1 MSTKAELMGCE
12 YETGLC
18 EHYLPGDGKV
28 VNGVMRYPGMG
39 NSPTLGGRCLKD
51 DRMISRMD
59 KCSVSGKSAKKLT
72 KVERFGCLQ
81 PQCEH
86 YTKEGRSVPCCLLAG
101 EFAAINAL
109 CECPKTKQQQV
120 PSPSR
125 ANEKIIG
132 CVGEDCENYAKGD
145 GALSAACML
154 MPTGSGS
161 LKVMRKCPELYPD
174 RLYADQPQK
183 APQEKIAP
191 PHPYRPTE
199 EEVDRQRVEQFCST
213 CEDYDAEKDECASKV
228 IACVKMPHYMVIRR
242 EIESYGCIQCKN
254 YVEGKTSYDATCL
267 KLKVTTYSGK
277 RNGCIA
283 DFECPGREPLQHEA
297 PQESAPMPPAP
308 STSPMKIM
316 AFDVSTTIT
325 GWALREGNKI
335 TERGTI
341 RAPKGSVE
349 ERKDYIRQQIL
360 HYCLNGQPLNVVM
373 LERSFVA
380 GSGNTTRLLCELQ
393 GIIKNICHRMEY
405 PVIEPSPT
413 TWRAI
418 CPGSGKCDKD
428 AVVEYARLKKYTFE
442 SIDEAEAICMALSFG
457 TELVKI
463 LDAEKEK
470 KKNGKSKD
478 KGKES
483 GGNHGSNGGKRGRAS
498 AGTAIPA
505 CAAKAS

>member
-12 YETGLC
+12 NDKAMC
-18 EHYLPGDGKV
+18 EHYIPGDGKV
-28 VNGVMRYPGMG
+28 INGVMHYPGLN
-39 NSPTLGGRCLKD
+39 NSPTQGGRCLKAGL
-51 DRMISRMD
+51 MISRMTA
-59 KCSVSGKSAKKLT
+59 CPVTGKSAKKLT

-109 CECPKTKQQQV
+109 CECPKTKQQG
-120 PSPSR
+120 P
-125 ANEKIIG
+125 
-132 CVGEDCENYAKGD
+132 
-145 GALSAACML
+145 
-154 MPTGSGS
+154 
-161 LKVMRKCPELYPD
+161 
-174 RLYADQPQK
+174 
-183 APQEKIAP
+183 
-191 PHPYRPTE
+191 PTE
-199 EEVDRQRVEQFCST
+199 EELIQR
-213 CEDYDAEKDECASKV
+213 
-228 IACVKMPHYMVIRR
+228 
-242 EIESYGCIQCKN
+242 YGCPTC
-254 YVEGKTSYDATCL
+254 VRFKTFRHE
-267 KLKVTTYSGK
+267 TYCQKSHLS
-277 RNGCIA
+277 IL
-283 DFECPGREPLQHEA
+283 DVSECPGKETQQSPDEEKSVVPEGKERWDYRTLPGDVQAVDYWYDVGRKTVFETTCWTLGECRKARDRFFEEQQTKKETPKE
-297 PQESAPMPPAP
+297 ESAPLPVVP

-405 PVIEPSPT
+405 PIIEPSPT

-483 GGNHGSNGGKRGRAS
+483 GGNNGSNGGKRGGTV
-498 AGTAIPA
+498 AGIAIPA
-505 CAAKAS
+505 SATKAS